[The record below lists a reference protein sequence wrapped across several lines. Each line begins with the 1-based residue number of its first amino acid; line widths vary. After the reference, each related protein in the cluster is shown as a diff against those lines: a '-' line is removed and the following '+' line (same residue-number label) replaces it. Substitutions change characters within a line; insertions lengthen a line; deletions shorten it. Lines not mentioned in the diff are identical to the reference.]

1 MPSNKIDNSAY
12 GTKKTIDH
20 VSTIRKRGNQ
30 LYPSEKK
37 FFLKAINNAST
48 FLDLGCATGNFIK
61 IIRSKTKIKD
71 YLGIDVSKN
80 MIERAKL
87 EYPGYKFLHYD
98 GKFLRV
104 KKKFDL
110 SFCFGTL
117 EYCNNYES
125 LIKQMLN
132 LTNKFLI
139 FDLRLTFESTL
150 INKKKSYQI
159 IPRSDGRRLSYNI
172 INFYHCIK
180 FLFNITKFNYSLNL
194 FGYEHKPS
202 KSVTTKYKNV
212 IMTSVLIDKTRKFE
226 LKIDLK

>member
-1 MPSNKIDNSAY
+1 
-12 GTKKTIDH
+12 
-20 VSTIRKRGNQ
+20 
-30 LYPSEKK
+30 
-37 FFLKAINNAST
+37 
-48 FLDLGCATGNFIK
+48 
-61 IIRSKTKIKD
+61 
-71 YLGIDVSKN
+71 
-80 MIERAKL
+80 
-87 EYPGYKFLHYD
+87 
-98 GKFLRV
+98 
-104 KKKFDL
+104 
-110 SFCFGTL
+110 
-117 EYCNNYES
+117 
-125 LIKQMLN
+125 MLN

-172 INFYHCIK
+172 VNFQHCIK
-180 FLFNITKFNYSLNL
+180 FLLNVTKFNYSLNL

>member
-1 MPSNKIDNSAY
+1 MLNYKIDRTGY
-12 GTKKTIDH
+12 ETKKTVDYFFKK
-20 VSTIRKRGNQ
+20 RKRINQ

-48 FLDLGCATGNFIK
+48 FLDLGCATGNFIE
-61 IIRSKTKIKD
+61 IIQSKTKIKD
-71 YLGIDVSKN
+71 YLGIDTSKN

-87 EYPGYKFLHYD
+87 EHPDFRFLHYD
-98 GKFLRV
+98 GKSLGV
-104 KKKFDL
+104 KEKFDL
-110 SFCFGTL
+110 SFCFGVL
-117 EYCNNYES
+117 LYSDSYEN

-132 LTNKFLI
+132 LTKKFLI
-139 FDLRLTFESTL
+139 FDLRLTFEPTL

-159 IPRSDGRRLSYNI
+159 IPESNGRRMSYNI
-172 INFYHCIK
+172 VNFQHCTK
-180 FLFNITKFNYSLNL
+180 FLLNITKFNYSLNL

>member
-1 MPSNKIDNSAY
+1 MLSQKIDTSAY
-12 GTKKTIDH
+12 GAKKTIDH
-20 VSTIRKRGNQ
+20 VSKIRKKENQ
-30 LYPSEKK
+30 LYLSEKK

-48 FLDLGCATGNFIK
+48 FLDLGCATGNFIE
-61 IIRSKTKIKD
+61 IIQSKTKIKD
-71 YLGIDVSKN
+71 YLGIDISN
-80 MIERAKL
+80 SMIERAKL
-87 EYPGYKFLHYD
+87 KYPNFRFLHYD
-98 GKFLRV
+98 GKFLSV

-117 EYCNNYES
+117 IYCNNYES

-139 FDLRLTFESTL
+139 FDMRLAYKPSL

-172 INFYHCIK
+172 INFQHFTK
-180 FLFNITKFNYSLNL
+180 FLLNITKFNYSLNL

-212 IMTSVLIDKTRKFE
+212 IMTYVLIDKTRKFE